1 MRRGEF
7 TASCFRHGERAAD
20 ILAALGI
27 NGLLGF
33 KFFSEFFKISQALT
47 EIYIVIYWGIYE
59 YMSICYKY

>member
-1 MRRGEF
+1 MRRWEF

-33 KFFSEFFKISQALT
+33 KFFSEFFKIVQFYSLIT
-47 EIYIVIYWGIYE
+47 VDSLIHYRSFSLNILH
-59 YMSICYKY
+59 